1 MTSICKN
8 VYIDQLGHIVGK
20 YSNKHYSTIK
30 MKCFDVKSTAVSKIL
45 NLKLVIAEEY
55 QSTKVVFAKFYF
67 PNWSKDMFVIKKITK
82 HCVVAHVVSNLNGD
96 ICDISGTFDKKK
108 LQKSN

>member
-1 MTSICKN
+1 MLTLTK
-8 VYIDQLGHIVGK
+8 K
-20 YSNKHYSTIK
+20 TI
-30 MKCFDVKSTAVSKIL
+30 SKTL

-55 QSTKVVFAKFYF
+55 QSTKVVFAKFYV